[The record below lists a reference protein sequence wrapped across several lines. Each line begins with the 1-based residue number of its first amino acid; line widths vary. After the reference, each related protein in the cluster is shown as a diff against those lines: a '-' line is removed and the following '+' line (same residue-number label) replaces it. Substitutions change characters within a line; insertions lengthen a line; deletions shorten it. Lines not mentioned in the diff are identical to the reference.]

1 MSPPFSLSMQRNM
14 CVNITN
20 TGVRTGKH
28 LAIPETEK
36 RLRFAQKALCP
47 WAEGLG
53 CYLPYSTYLGLTA
66 PDGRGRGGFGWGLKG
81 LVCYISDPIP
91 AKSCPSIISLF
102 MVSSFGLHVA
112 YVILAHSAHIGYLHQ
127 EGLVGTSI
135 LSSYCFALYW
145 CKNWYLHIS
154 VISVPGSLLYL
165 KL

>member
-1 MSPPFSLSMQRNM
+1 M

-47 WAEGLG
+47 WEEGLG

-91 AKSCPSIISLF
+91 AKRCSVFLF
-102 MVSSFGLHVA
+102 YYLFIYGILIWGPFCLCYSSKAPV
-112 YVILAHSAHIGYLHQ
+112 HSAHIYLDQ

-135 LSSYCFALYW
+135 LSSYCFALHW
-145 CKNWYLHIS
+145 GNR
-154 VISVPGSLLYL
+154 
-165 KL
+165 